1 VHGNEIYLRLAR
13 KREKERRFEFYE
25 KIGGGE
31 VKRYKIIKCN
41 TSVAINEV
49 KNVTNIESGA
59 KCLHLDHTSLKL

>member
-13 KREKERRFEFYE
+13 KREKERHFEFYE

-31 VKRYKIIKCN
+31 VKRNKIIKCN

-59 KCLHLDHTSLKL
+59 KCLHLDH

>member
-1 VHGNEIYLRLAR
+1 LRERER
-13 KREKERRFEFYE
+13 KKDIFEFYE

-31 VKRYKIIKCN
+31 VKRNKIIKCN

-59 KCLHLDHTSLKL
+59 KCSRLDH